1 MKGRAILCF
10 GGEDW
15 WYHHPHANNHLMKR
29 FARDNQV
36 VFVNSISM
44 GLPGLGSPELFTKI
58 RRKLHSYVKYLRRT
72 PEGIWVVTP
81 IVSPFFSNPAWR
93 RINHWL
99 LVCQIRWL
107 LRWLRIEKPILWIA
121 IPTAR
126 DMVGQFNESLVA
138 YHVSDKYD
146 ANPVDTGGHV
156 AFIRQ
161 LHEELIA
168 AADLVFYHGW
178 KLLADARQ
186 GREKSVLLEQ
196 AVDFE
201 HFAAARF
208 RQWEC
213 PLPLAPVK
221 RLGKPILGFFGAIE
235 RWQIDQSLVEYVSRH
250 RPDWQLVFIGNKT
263 APLRIEDLPNVHFIP
278 AQPYADLPAFAAHFD
293 VCIVPKDAT
302 HDIVKYTSATK
313 VREYLATGKP
323 VVIVPI
329 PEFEPMADV
338 IRIARTPDD
347 FIRHVEDCLTTDTP
361 AEADRRQM
369 AVRDKTWDARFTE
382 VATLLEQQLSQRRMN
397 HRAHTDNVR

>member
-1 MKGRAILCF
+1 
-10 GGEDW
+10 
-15 WYHHPHANNHLMKR
+15 MKR

-44 GLPGLGSPELFTKI
+44 GLPGFGSPELLTKI
-58 RRKLHSYVKYLRRT
+58 RRKLRSYVKYVRRT

-81 IVSPFFSNPAWR
+81 ILSPFFSNPIWR

-99 LVCQIRWL
+99 LVTQLRLL
-107 LRWLRIEKPILWIA
+107 LRWLRIERPILWIA

-161 LHEELIA
+161 LHEELIT

-178 KLLADARQ
+178 KLLADAQQ
-186 GREKSVLLEQ
+186 GREKSFLLEQ

-201 HFAAARF
+201 HFAAARHGS
-208 RQWEC
+208 WEC
-213 PLPLAPVK
+213 PPPLAPIK

-235 RWQIDQSLVEYVSRH
+235 RWQIDQSLIMHVSEH
-250 RPDWQLVFIGNKT
+250 RPDWQFVFIGNKT
-263 APLRIEDLPNVHFIP
+263 APLQIERLPNVHFIP
-278 AQPYADLPAFAAHFD
+278 AQPYAELPAFAANFD
-293 VCIVPKDAT
+293 VCVVPKDAT

-338 IRIARTPDD
+338 VRIARTPDD
-347 FIRHVEDCLTTDTP
+347 FIHQVEACLVADTETD
-361 AEADRRQM
+361 ADRRQM
-369 AVRDKTWDARFTE
+369 AVRNKTWDARFIE
-382 VATLLEQQLSQRRMN
+382 VAALLEQQLKQRQPAR
-397 HRAHTDNVR
+397 

>member
-44 GLPGLGSPELFTKI
+44 GLPGFGSPELLTKI
-58 RRKLHSYVKYLRRT
+58 RRKLRSYAKYLRRT
-72 PEGIWVVTP
+72 PEGVWVVTP
-81 IVSPFFSNPAWR
+81 ILSPFFANPVWR
-93 RINHWL
+93 RINRRL
-99 LVCQIRWL
+99 LVGQLRLL
-107 LRWLRIEKPILWIA
+107 LRWLGIENPILWIA

-156 AFIRQ
+156 AFIRR
-161 LHEELIA
+161 LHEELIE
-168 AADLVFYHGW
+168 AADIVFYHGW
-178 KLLADARQ
+178 KLMADAQR

-201 HFAAARF
+201 HFAAAR
-208 RQWEC
+208 RGTLHC
-213 PLPLAPVK
+213 PPPLHPIK

-235 RWQIDQSLVEYVSRH
+235 RWQIDQSLIEYVCDR
-250 RPDWQLVFIGNKT
+250 RPEWQFVFIGNKT
-263 APLRIEDLPNVHFIP
+263 APLRIESRPNVHFIP

-293 VCIVPKDAT
+293 VCIVPKDAA

-338 IRIARTPDD
+338 IRIARTPEQ
-347 FIRHVEDCLTTDTP
+347 FIHHVEACLTTDTE
-361 AEADRRQM
+361 ADADRRQM
-369 AVRDKTWDARFTE
+369 SVRHKTWDARFLE
-382 VATLLEQQLSQRRMN
+382 VAARLEQALARR
-397 HRAHTDNVR
+397 RRPAPTHTDAER

>member
-1 MKGRAILCF
+1 
-10 GGEDW
+10 
-15 WYHHPHANNHLMKR
+15 MKR

-81 IVSPFFSNPAWR
+81 IVSPFSNPAWR

-213 PLPLAPVK
+213 PLPLAPIK
-221 RLGKPILGFFGAIE
+221 RLGKPILGSGRLNAGRLI
-235 RWQIDQSLVEYVSRH
+235 SR
-250 RPDWQLVFIGNKT
+250 
-263 APLRIEDLPNVHFIP
+263 
-278 AQPYADLPAFAAHFD
+278 
-293 VCIVPKDAT
+293 
-302 HDIVKYTSATK
+302 
-313 VREYLATGKP
+313 
-323 VVIVPI
+323 
-329 PEFEPMADV
+329 
-338 IRIARTPDD
+338 
-347 FIRHVEDCLTTDTP
+347 
-361 AEADRRQM
+361 
-369 AVRDKTWDARFTE
+369 
-382 VATLLEQQLSQRRMN
+382 LSNM
-397 HRAHTDNVR
+397 

>member
-44 GLPGLGSPELFTKI
+44 GLPSLGSPELLTKI
-58 RRKLHSYVKYLRRT
+58 RRKLHSYAKYLRRT

-81 IVSPFFSNPAWR
+81 IVSPFFSNPTWR

-99 LVCQIRWL
+99 LVHQLRWL
-107 LRWLRIEKPILWIA
+107 LRWLRIENPILWIA

-126 DMVGQFNESLVA
+126 DMVGQFDESLVA

-146 ANPVDTGGHV
+146 ANPVDTGGKV

-161 LHEELIA
+161 LHDELIA
-168 AADLVFYHGW
+168 AADIVFYHGW
-178 KLLADARQ
+178 KLLADAQ
-186 GREKSVLLEQ
+186 HGREKSVLLEQ
-196 AVDFE
+196 AVDFD

-213 PLPLAPVK
+213 PLPLAPIK

-235 RWQIDQSLVEYVSRH
+235 RWQIDQPLIEYVSRH
-250 RPDWQLVFIGNKT
+250 RPDWQFVFIGNKT

-347 FIRHVEDCLTTDTP
+347 FIRHVEDCLTADTP
-361 AEADRRQM
+361 ADADRRQM

-382 VATLLEQQLSQRRMN
+382 VASLLERQLNQRRTSSLP
-397 HRAHTDNVR
+397 HTDNVR